1 MSTSTVLVTGGAG
14 FIGSEVVRQLLLRP
28 NIRVINIDC
37 LTYAGNL
44 ANLRSI
50 EKNPNY
56 RFSQTD
62 ICDKDGIQK
71 LFAEYKPQAIVHLA
85 AESHVDRSIDGPADF
100 LKTNIFGTY
109 NLLECTRSYLAAA
122 DDATKKNFRFV
133 AVSTDEVFGSLG
145 PTGKFSETTPYDPS
159 SPYSATK
166 AASDHLARAWHRTFG
181 LPVLIT
187 NCSNNYGPYQFPEK
201 LIPLTIQKMLKE
213 ENIPIYG
220 DGSNVRDWLHV
231 ADHSR
236 GILNVLDNG
245 RIGQTYNIGGH
256 GERTNLQVAHAMCDI
271 MDKIKPRKNGA
282 RYRDLIA
289 FVKDRPGH
297 DHRYAIDC
305 TKIESELGWKPQ
317 MNFEQGLQ
325 HTIEW
330 YLENSAWVSEVQQK
344 GYVGQ
349 RLGTKTSEQ
358 K

>member
-1 MSTSTVLVTGGAG
+1 VSTSTILVTGGAG
-14 FIGSEVVRQLLLRP
+14 FIGSEVVRQLLQRP
-28 NIRVINIDC
+28 NVRVINIDR

-50 EKNPNY
+50 EKNPSY

-109 NLLECTRSYLAAA
+109 NLLECTRSYLASA
-122 DDATKKNFRFV
+122 DQATKNVFRFV

-236 GILNVLDNG
+236 GILNVLDKG

-282 RYRDLIA
+282 KYRDLIS

-317 MNFEQGLQ
+317 MDFEQGIR

-330 YLENSAWVSEVQQK
+330 YLENTAWVSEVQQK

-349 RLGTKTSEQ
+349 RLGTKTSEHE
-358 K
+358 